1 MEQQQTTID
10 SINGLSEIAEY
21 MQDEELNTALTFI
34 AKVII
39 KPDIPINVVTI
50 EIVRLQA
57 IAAKMAFKATWMAN
71 VDKSDR
77 GKKNLYY
84 TAAEAINNLVSA
96 LKYIARQC
104 ILEGYREEPN
114 NDKKFT
120 TADNDKDL
128 SLIHI

>member
-10 SINGLSEIAEY
+10 MINGLAEIADY
-21 MQDEELNTALTFI
+21 MDDEELTTALTFI
-34 AKVII
+34 AKIII
-39 KPDIPINVVTI
+39 KPDIPLHVATV

-84 TAAEAINNLVSA
+84 TAAESINNLVSA
-96 LKYIARQC
+96 LKYITR
-104 ILEGYREEPN
+104 
-114 NDKKFT
+114 
-120 TADNDKDL
+120 
-128 SLIHI
+128 